1 MTEDREMKNQPIVT
15 RSFSMPINIHMAII
29 EAIEK
34 EKISFSGYVKKAL
47 INQLKL
53 DNIKIES
60 NN

>member
-29 EAIEK
+29 EVIEK